1 MKAGQWMALCG
12 ALLLPSVVAADPIA
26 GSTVQVGAWRISA
39 FTRGPAGPFDHC
51 TLYRVQNQ
59 GFGLAIGYT
68 AHGVWT
74 LAAEAPDW
82 GLVSKESYTV
92 TLQVAG
98 TTYTANGVAF
108 GARDMAVNVAPEIFG
123 QLKSGQQLTV
133 SANQKHYTI
142 TLDGIEPAR
151 QRARDCVTHYAAAQ
165 LPAVPDRTP
174 TAPFPGAA
182 PSGVPSSSPALVTA
196 IQSLLARL
204 GYDPGPPNGV
214 VGLKT
219 NMAISAF
226 QKSIG
231 LSGDGQPS
239 EAVRAQL
246 ERAVAA
252 RGGPGSGTGTAPA
265 TAAVRPDVPHEKKL
279 ASTGTGFFISPDTL
293 VTNYHVV
300 GGCAELKL
308 RKNGGDT
315 SGVRLLATSASD
327 DLAVL
332 RAPSP
337 SQSFLKLRVGAPIR
351 PAEPVLVFGYPL
363 AQALSSAGNTT
374 LGNVTALSG
383 LRDDSRYI
391 QISAAVQPGNSGG
404 PAIDESGR
412 LMGVV
417 VSKLN
422 AVAFARL
429 TGDIPQNVNFA
440 IKVSTLVSFLEAHNV
455 RYDPA
460 EAAAAELPVTQRAER
475 AEASSTQIECYK

>member
-1 MKAGQWMALCG
+1 VL
-12 ALLLPSVVAADPIA
+12 
-26 GSTVQVGAWRISA
+26 
-39 FTRGPAGPFDHC
+39 
-51 TLYRVQNQ
+51 
-59 GFGLAIGYT
+59 
-68 AHGVWT
+68 
-74 LAAEAPDW
+74 
-82 GLVSKESYTV
+82 
-92 TLQVAG
+92 
-98 TTYTANGVAF
+98 
-108 GARDMAVNVAPEIFG
+108 
-123 QLKSGQQLTV
+123 
-133 SANQKHYTI
+133 
-142 TLDGIEPAR
+142 
-151 QRARDCVTHYAAAQ
+151 
-165 LPAVPDRTP
+165 
-174 TAPFPGAA
+174 
-182 PSGVPSSSPALVTA
+182 A

-204 GYDPGPPNGV
+204 GYDPGPITGE

-231 LSGDGQPS
+231 VAGDGLPS

-246 ERAVAA
+246 EKAVAA
-252 RGGPGSGTGTAPA
+252 RGGTGAAPA
-265 TAAVRPDVPHEKKL
+265 TAAIRPDVPHEKKL

-300 GGCAELKL
+300 GGCGELRL

-332 RAPSP
+332 RTPARGK
-337 SQSFLKLRVGAPIR
+337 SFLKLRVGAPIK

-383 LRDDSRYI
+383 LRDDSRYL

-404 PAIDESGR
+404 PAVDEAGR

-422 AVAFARL
+422 AMAIARA

-440 IKVSTLVSFLEAHNV
+440 IKVSTLVNFLEAHNI
-455 RYDPA
+455 RYEPA
-460 EAAAAELPVTQRAER
+460 EAAATELPVTQRAER

>member
-26 GSTVQVGAWRISA
+26 GSTNQVGAWRISA
-39 FTRGPAGPFDHC
+39 YSRGPAGPFDHC
-51 TLYRVQNQ
+51 SLYRVQNQ
-59 GFGLAIGYT
+59 GFGLALGYS
-68 AHGVWT
+68 AHGVWSM
-74 LAAEAPDW
+74 AAEAPDW
-82 GLVSKESYTV
+82 GLTARESYTA

-98 TTYTANGVAF
+98 TTYTASGHAF
-108 GARDMAVNVAPEIFG
+108 GARGMTFTVAPEIFG

-133 SANQKHYTI
+133 SANQKRYAI
-142 TLDGIEPAR
+142 NLDGIEPAQ
-151 QRARDCVTHYAAAQ
+151 QRARECVTQYAAAAPQ
-165 LPAVPDRTP
+165 SPPVPAPNR
-174 TAPFPGAA
+174 AA
-182 PSGVPSSSPALVTA
+182 PAPGPVPSSALVTA
-196 IQSLLARL
+196 IQTLLARL
-204 GYDPGPPNGV
+204 GYDPGPANGV

-231 LSGDGQPS
+231 LAGDGHPS

-246 ERAVAA
+246 EKAVAA
-252 RGGPGSGTGTAPA
+252 RDGTGTARA
-265 TAAVRPDVPHEKKL
+265 TAAVRPDVPHEKRL

-293 VTNYHVV
+293 VTNHHVV
-300 GGCAELKL
+300 AGCGELKL

-315 SGVRLLATSASD
+315 SVVRLLATSPSD

-332 RAPSP
+332 RAPMP
-337 SQSFLKLRVGAPIR
+337 GKSFLKLRVGAPIK

-404 PAIDESGR
+404 PAIDEAGR

-422 AVAFARL
+422 AMAIARA

-455 RYDPA
+455 RYEPA
-460 EAAAAELPVTQRAER
+460 EAAATELPVTQRAER
-475 AEASSTQIECYK
+475 AEASSTQVECYK

>member
-12 ALLLPSVVAADPIA
+12 ALLLPSIVAADPIA
-26 GSTVQVGAWRISA
+26 GSATQIGAWRVSA

-51 TLYRVQNQ
+51 SVYRVQNQ
-59 GFGLAIGYT
+59 GFGLAIGYN
-68 AHGVWT
+68 AHGVWS

-82 GLVSKESYTV
+82 GLVAKESYTA

-98 TTYTANGVAF
+98 TTYTASGLAF
-108 GARDMAVNVAPEIFG
+108 DERGMTFNVAPEIFG
-123 QLKSGQQLTV
+123 QLRSGQQLIV

-151 QRARDCVTHYAAAQ
+151 QRARDCVMHYAAAQ
-165 LPAVPDRTP
+165 VP
-174 TAPFPGAA
+174 AA
-182 PSGVPSSSPALVTA
+182 PNRAPTGSAPSAAPSSSPALVTE
-196 IQSLLARL
+196 IQTLLARL
-204 GYDPGPPNGV
+204 GYDPGPANGV
-214 VGLKT
+214 AGLKT

-226 QKSIG
+226 QKSVG

-252 RGGPGSGTGTAPA
+252 RGGAGAAPA
-265 TAAVRPDVPHEKKL
+265 TAAIRPDVPHDKKL

-293 VTNYHVV
+293 VTNNHVV
-300 GGCAELKL
+300 AGCGELKL

-315 SGVRLLATSASD
+315 SGVRLLASSASD

-332 RAPSP
+332 RAPAP
-337 SQSFLKLRVGAPIR
+337 GKSFLKLRVGAPIK

-404 PAIDESGR
+404 PAIDEAGR

-422 AVAFARL
+422 AMAVARAI
-429 TGDIPQNVNFA
+429 GDIPQNVNFA
-440 IKVSTLVSFLEAHNV
+440 IKVSTLVNFLEAHNIG
-455 RYDPA
+455 YEAA
-460 EAAAAELPVTQRAER
+460 EAAAGELRVTQRAER